1 MKNITLA
8 IDEDTLMMGR
18 EYARKNRMS
27 LNSLVRR
34 LLGQTVQASS
44 ARWLDD
50 AFSLMD
56 RAAGSSR
63 GVRWTREDLHRG

>member
-1 MKNITLA
+1 VKNITLA
-8 IDEDTLMMGR
+8 IDEETLTIGR
-18 EYARKNRMS
+18 EYARRHRMS

-34 LLGQTVQASS
+34 LLGQTVRAYS

-50 AFSLMD
+50 AFGLMD

-63 GVRWTREDLHRG
+63 GSRWTRGDLHRG

>member
-8 IDEDTLMMGR
+8 IDEDTLTMGR

-50 AFSLMD
+50 AFGLMD
-56 RAAGSSR
+56 KAAGSSR
-63 GVRWTREDLHRG
+63 GGRWTRGDLHRG

>member
-8 IDEDTLMMGR
+8 IDEDTLALGR
-18 EYARKNRMS
+18 DYARRHRTS
-27 LNSLVRR
+27 LNGLVRR
-34 LLGQTVQASS
+34 LLGQTVRASS

-50 AFSLMD
+50 AFGLMD